1 MRRIPCHGSCEKR
14 LSLNLIPPRVAV
26 IGGGLSGLATA
37 VQLRQLLPDADVTV
51 FESHQRLG
59 GVIDT
64 QRHDELLVDYGADMF
79 ATQPSAA
86 MRLCESIGVADR
98 LIEPK
103 LQGRGAMIVYRGRL
117 VPIPDGFV
125 LMRATRLASMVT
137 TPLLSVGGKLRLVA
151 ERFVPRRIDAS
162 DESVADF
169 VRRRLG
175 QEMLDRI
182 VGPLVAGIYTAD
194 VERLSMQA
202 TMAPIR
208 NMEQQFGSLA
218 QATISRRKSGEDSVE
233 RSSSGA
239 RYGQFRSFPGGMVE
253 LIESLR
259 DVLPQASIRL
269 DARIKSLM
277 QTEDGW
283 RLGIQSERTE
293 KNTEFGPFEHVVL
306 ATPASVSARLLES
319 HSPVATEN
327 LAAIETASTA
337 IVVLGIRRRKMAR
350 PPEAF
355 GFVVPAIEN
364 RRILAGSFASEKFD
378 GRASHGDVIARVF
391 IGGALQSELLQ
402 YDDSELIRI
411 ATEELKELVGLS
423 GVPFVKHVVRWN
435 NAMPQYHVGHLER
448 VAKIEA
454 AVEAV
459 PGIHIAGN
467 SLHGVGIAPVIETAG
482 RVAQKIVAQSKLLL
496 KTPH

>member
-1 MRRIPCHGSCEKR
+1 M
-14 LSLNLIPPRVAV
+14 SLNPNSPRVAV
-26 IGGGLSGLATA
+26 VGGGLSGLATA
-37 VQLRQLLPDADVTV
+37 VQLRQLLPRADVTL
-51 FESHQRLG
+51 FESNQRLG

-64 QRHDELLVDYGADMF
+64 KRHGELLVDYGADMF

-103 LQGRGAMIVYRGRL
+103 LQGRGAMIVHRGRL

-125 LMRATRLASMVT
+125 LMRATRLTSMVT

-151 ERFVPRRIDAS
+151 ERFVRCRDDVS

-175 QEMLDRI
+175 REMLDRI

-202 TMAPIR
+202 TMAPILK
-208 NMEQQFGSLA
+208 MEQQYGSLA
-218 QATISRRKSGEDSVE
+218 QATISRRISGEDSVE
-233 RSSSGA
+233 RSTSGA
-239 RYGQFRSFPGGMVE
+239 RYGQFRAFPGGMVE

-259 DVLPQASIRL
+259 DQLPPACIRL
-269 DARIKSLM
+269 DSTIAALSKAN
-277 QTEDGW
+277 DGW
-283 RLGIQSERTE
+283 RLGFQVDQTASNSDI
-293 KNTEFGPFEHVVL
+293 GPFEHVVL
-306 ATPASVSARLLES
+306 ATPASVSSRLLQP

-337 IVVLGIRRRKMAR
+337 IVVLGIRRREMAR
-350 PPEAF
+350 PPKAF

-378 GRASHGDVIARVF
+378 GRASHDDVIARVF

-402 YDDSELIRI
+402 CDDSELIRI
-411 ATEELKELVGLS
+411 ATEELKDLVGLS
-423 GVPFVKHVVRWN
+423 GVPFAKHVVRWN
-435 NAMPQYHVGHLER
+435 NAMPQYHVGHLQR
-448 VAKIEA
+448 VAKIE
-454 AVEAV
+454 EAIETV
-459 PGIHIAGN
+459 PGIYIAGN
-467 SLHGVGIAPVIETAG
+467 SLHGVGISPVIETAG
-482 RVAQKIVAQSKLLL
+482 RVAKKIAAQSKPLS
-496 KTPH
+496 KMPN

>member
-1 MRRIPCHGSCEKR
+1 M
-14 LSLNLIPPRVAV
+14 SLNSNSPRIAV
-26 IGGGLSGLATA
+26 VGGGLSGLATA
-37 VQLRQLLPDADVTV
+37 VQLRQLLPNVDVTV
-51 FESHQRLG
+51 FESDQRLG

-64 QRHDELLVDYGADMF
+64 QRHGELLVDYGADMF

-103 LQGRGAMIVYRGRL
+103 LQGRGAMIVHRDRL
-117 VPIPDGFV
+117 VHIPDGFV

-137 TPLLSVGGKLRLVA
+137 TPLLSIGGKLRLAA
-151 ERFVPRRIDAS
+151 ERFVPRRDDAS

-202 TMAPIR
+202 TMAPILK
-208 NMEQQFGSLA
+208 MEQQYGSLA
-218 QATISRRKSGEDSVE
+218 QATISRRMSGEDSVE

-239 RYGQFRSFPGGMVE
+239 RYGQFRAFPGGMVE

-259 DVLPQASIRL
+259 DQLPPASIRL
-269 DARIKSLM
+269 HSPIESLV
-277 QTEDGW
+277 QAKDGW
-283 RLGIQSERTE
+283 RLRLHSEHAEMNSGI
-293 KNTEFGPFEHVVL
+293 GPFEHVVL
-306 ATPASVSARLLES
+306 ATPASVSSKLLQA
-319 HSPVATEN
+319 HSPIATEN

-337 IVVLGIRRRKMAR
+337 IAVLGIRRRDMAR

-378 GRASHGDVIARVF
+378 GRASQDDVIARVF
-391 IGGALQSELLQ
+391 MGGALQSQLLQ
-402 YDDSELIRI
+402 YDDSELVRI
-411 ATEELKELVGLS
+411 ATEELNDLVGLR
-423 GVPFVKHVVRWN
+423 GDPFVKHVVRWN
-435 NAMPQYHVGHLER
+435 NAMPQYHVGHLQR
-448 VAKIEA
+448 VSKIEA

-482 RVAQKIVAQSKLLL
+482 RVAQKIAAQSKPLS
-496 KTPH
+496 KTPN